1 MVPLMCNMVTQST
14 TIRPSPS
21 TQVFHFFN
29 PLAFSFIVVLVV
41 YLVVLVGVL
50 FTLEDAYS

>member
-1 MVPLMCNMVTQST
+1 MFTVLLLQIS
-14 TIRPSPS
+14 II
-21 TQVFHFFN
+21 FFN

-41 YLVVLVGVL
+41 YFVVLVGVL

>member
-1 MVPLMCNMVTQST
+1 MVPLMCNMHTIYHDRTVT
-14 TIRPSPS
+14 IYPGIP
-21 TQVFHFFN
+21 FFN